1 MYGHSLKHISFQNL
15 LGVHLRLISVPLML
29 LAVVLMQ
36 STLAA
41 EDKTINP
48 ATKAEIKRLQSL
60 WKSWDKSVTSL
71 ELKGFRC
78 YESFSQDQ
86 NWFSYTDFEKRIYD
100 HIIPLIESDKITQKK
115 LQATLDASPSLK
127 GYWRPFTFTISK
139 DATRLDDTIG
149 GKTFSVVRIDD
160 QEFSYFETS
169 RQANVYGTFTGLKSL
184 RVSEYLYRP
193 YHTFQNDQWDLSCSD
208 DKTCQL
214 KLNTMLIEYDK
225 QSGMIKHFQVRSR
238 KNKLIRKRIQTNEIV
253 SKTGVPIP
261 RLIAVANSSRGSSSI
276 SSINLTILSQIKV
289 NPEISPERF
298 HLAVP
303 AGVNVVKFKS
313 GTANHI
319 PTSQGGARPRM
330 RRTPAPISDLRN
342 FATQF

>member
-1 MYGHSLKHISFQNL
+1 MHDHSRKHISLQNL

-78 YESFSQDQ
+78 FESFSQDQ

-100 HIIPLIESDKITQKK
+100 HIIPLIESDKITPKK

-139 DATRLDDTIG
+139 DAIRLDDTIE
-149 GKTFSVVRIDD
+149 GKHYSVVRIDD
-160 QEFSYFETS
+160 QEFSYLETS
-169 RQANVYGTFTGLKSL
+169 LQANVYGTFTGLESL
-184 RVSEYLYRP
+184 RVSEYLYRLH
-193 YHTFQNDQWDLSCSD
+193 HTFQNDQWNLSCSD

-238 KNKLIRKRIQTNEIV
+238 ENKLIRKRIQTNEVV

-261 RLIAVANSSRGSSSI
+261 RLIAVANSSQGSSSI
-276 SSINLTILSQIKV
+276 ISIHLTILSQIKV

-298 HLAVP
+298 HIAVP

-313 GTANHI
+313 GGNHI
-319 PTSQGGARPRM
+319 PASKGGERPPM
-330 RRTPAPISDLRN
+330 LKTTAPISDLRS
-342 FATQF
+342 FAQQF